1 MQQLKS
7 DEDIVLKCET
17 VRNLGTSSRIL
28 EWTRISFGQD
38 PQNSRNN
45 SKNSQIR
52 GVTGKTPTKPKKDC
66 RVWTQAV
73 EPEKI
78 SINYNKNFNNWA
90 PKQMKILQTQ
100 IKNLAIIE
108 VKCFSKGC
116 E

>member
-28 EWTRISFGQD
+28 EWARISFGQD
-38 PQNSRNN
+38 LQNSRNN

-66 RVWTQAV
+66 RVRTQAV

-78 SINYNKNFNNWA
+78 SINYNKKTPITGHQN
-90 PKQMKILQTQ
+90 K
-100 IKNLAIIE
+100 
-108 VKCFSKGC
+108 
-116 E
+116 